1 MSGAYTDA
9 PMICGSW
16 TASRLLRAKTLSAP
30 CQQAGYG
37 KRQQAARSPG
47 CFARLAQTTFDG
59 RGFAKH
65 IPPAMAFADV
75 FPELLKRPTPLMRR
89 FLQLVSEE
97 TGGPLEAL
105 ARQSQQV
112 TRRHFGKTM
121 RMFAPLYV
129 SNECVNNCSYCG
141 FSRDAGIF
149 RTTLTVE
156 QVVTE
161 ARHLHGLGFR
171 NVLLVAG
178 EHPKFVS
185 DGYLQN
191 CLDALKP
198 FIPTLALEVGPMEDD
213 QYTEIVGHGAEGLVV
228 YQETYHRET
237 YTQLHTAGP
246 KKNFDWR
253 LDCPERAYA
262 GGFRRIGIG
271 ALFGLANWKF
281 EALALCAHLEYL
293 YRNCWKAQ
301 FTVAFPRMRPYAG
314 NYEYQPD
321 PELYLP
327 DKAFVRLI
335 AIFRLLFP
343 QVGIVVSTREPAP
356 LRDAIATLGVTH
368 MSAGAKTEPGGYTG
382 AGSDDL
388 HLTVKG
394 RRVELQEKSGCEK
407 ATEQFQIHDTR
418 SPAEVAAMLRGLNL
432 DSVWKDW
439 DESLLAMA

>member
-1 MSGAYTDA
+1 
-9 PMICGSW
+9 
-16 TASRLLRAKTLSAP
+16 
-30 CQQAGYG
+30 
-37 KRQQAARSPG
+37 
-47 CFARLAQTTFDG
+47 
-59 RGFAKH
+59 
-65 IPPAMAFADV
+65 MAFAEI
-75 FPELLKRPTPLMRR
+75 FPKLIERPTPLMRR
-89 FLQLVSEE
+89 FSQLISEE

-105 ARQSQQV
+105 ARRSQQT

-121 RMFAPLYV
+121 RLFAPLYV

-141 FSRDAGIF
+141 FSRDAEIF
-149 RTTLTVE
+149 RTTLTVG
-156 QVVTE
+156 QVVIE
-161 ARHLHGLGFR
+161 AKHLYGLGFR

-213 QYTEIVGHGAEGLVV
+213 QYAEIVSHGAEGLVV

-237 YTQLHTAGP
+237 YQKLHTAGP

-271 ALFGLANWKF
+271 ALFGLADWKF

-301 FTVAFPRMRPYAG
+301 FTIAFPRMRPYAG
-314 NYEYQPD
+314 NYEYEPN
-321 PELYLP
+321 PELYLT
-327 DKAFVRLI
+327 DREFVRLI
-335 AIFRLLFP
+335 AVFRILFP
-343 QVGIVVSTREPAP
+343 QVGIVVSTREPAA

-394 RRVELQEKSGCEK
+394 RRVEIQGKSGCEK

-418 SPAEVAAMLRGLNL
+418 SPAEVAKMLRGQNL
-432 DSVWKDW
+432 DPVWKDW
-439 DESLLAMA
+439 DESLLALHSSLI